1 MAEASRQRRAK
12 VANRTVRPRRPAR
25 THANPHDVPS
35 GVPPAV
41 PPRAA
46 LDAARRVGESFL
58 VAIVTSTG
66 LYLVGMVYIGSYYGR
81 MSIEATALDFAPPY
95 ITLQAIHVLPGLL
108 EYPSTLL
115 LFWIL
120 YRTFHRPARRLAVLL
135 DGGRRRFPRLGP
147 IVANLVVIA
156 PLLVGALLASIREQ
170 TTSPDSVL
178 AEVAS
183 LLENASVVLLVYAI
197 WLGWSQRAY
206 LVTLVRARKVL
217 PIALVF
223 LVYLLNALATTSI
236 VAENAASVLM
246 TGRSDNSMR
255 IILTPKPGETPAW
268 GNRELVLVTLR
279 QSTYFV
285 RDRHPGRPGLR
296 PTAWLIRRCWVAAA
310 GGGRFPAPDA
320 LFDAIDVTID

>member
-1 MAEASRQRRAK
+1 MAEESRQRRAK
-12 VANRTVRPRRPAR
+12 VANRTVRPRRSAR
-25 THANPHDVPS
+25 THTNPHNAPTEA
-35 GVPPAV
+35 PPVA

-115 LFWIL
+115 LIWIL
-120 YRTFHRPARRLAVLL
+120 YRTFHRPARRLVGLL

-156 PLLVGALLASIREQ
+156 PLLAGALLASIREQ

-183 LLENASVVLLVYAI
+183 LLENASIVLLVYTI

-223 LVYLLNALATTSI
+223 LVYLLNALAATSI
-236 VAENAASVLM
+236 VAENAAAVLM
-246 TGRSDNSMR
+246 TGTSDNSMR
-255 IILTPKPGETPAW
+255 ITLTPKPGETPVW

-285 RDRHPGRPGLR
+285 VERQPVPPGQR
-296 PTAWLIRRCWVAAA
+296 PTAWMIPTGSVAAA
-310 GGGRFPAPDA
+310 EVQRLTEADA
-320 LFDAIDVTID
+320 LFDAIDVQID